1 MYSIVFGEVAMSKFL
16 RKFSEEE
23 EKRIVKGSFFK
34 NLMVYLGSAGLV
46 EFHYLLGLPNK
57 ISMENHP
64 TGIILLIAIPVWG
77 LLTSGGITLKRRRG
91 DRIGEPIFFE
101 WFVVILGG
109 MFISGSIL
117 YEIFKE
123 NIFQFE
129 KSIVP
134 FLLLVSLYCFLLT
147 GYWQTLAKRHT
158 KK

>member
-1 MYSIVFGEVAMSKFL
+1 MYNITFGQVTMSKFL

-23 EKRIVKGSFFK
+23 EKIIVKGSFFK

-57 ISMENHP
+57 ISIENHP

-91 DRIGEPIFFE
+91 DIIGEPILFE
-101 WFVVILGG
+101 WLVVILGG
-109 MFISGSIL
+109 MFISGLIL

-129 KSIVP
+129 KSTAP
-134 FLLLVSLYCFLLT
+134 FLLLVSLHCFLLT
-147 GYWQTLAKRHT
+147 GYWQALAQRHIN
-158 KK
+158 K